1 MPVMTVEY
9 FELVKDYLHPNLKCF
24 INEYKEGNLII
35 LPPFHGCGHRNKNGT
50 RKLINY
56 TKGHQCVTP
65 SWKNYWKK
73 DIKPKYKQNN
83 DFFYFTRYMTQTK
96 DRHLFKTKGYLVYN
110 YKLKKYEHM
119 KDTPMHYDFKSM
131 QQFKE
136 ECLFKNALT

>member
-56 TKGHQCVTP
+56 TKGL
-65 SWKNYWKK
+65 N
-73 DIKPKYKQNN
+73 
-83 DFFYFTRYMTQTK
+83 
-96 DRHLFKTKGYLVYN
+96 
-110 YKLKKYEHM
+110 KLY
-119 KDTPMHYDFKSM
+119 
-131 QQFKE
+131 
-136 ECLFKNALT
+136 